1 MNCHLSDNKPPIS
14 KGGIKPVQDLKLP
27 NFVNAV
33 IKPTSV
39 TGKGMLLKKI
49 HTSCFV
55 FLLLLVLANSGC
67 IKEYSYEGGPVPPA
81 VIDSTPAPPVTPNPG
96 IDLPVCDFCN
106 VDRDQYEERRWSFKV
121 GDVLQCGT
129 MDTAHVTPDRDAF
142 TFYGPSSC
150 SPTTGMV
157 ITAYLDNYILNKD
170 QRNLVITKVV
180 FVYSTLGLP
189 KYLLSTQR
197 GSLFYL
203 TIENYDHQ
211 TKMTTGT
218 FYGEVLAAD
227 GTFLQVHSGKFKV
240 KMI

>member
-1 MNCHLSDNKPPIS
+1 MAFFSRRQNF
-14 KGGIKPVQDLKLP
+14 LP
-27 NFVNAV
+27 LVPDGC
-33 IKPTSV
+33 KSYRG
-39 TGKGMLLKKI
+39 TGQTMLLKKLYSI
-49 HTSCFV
+49 FFS
-55 FLLLLVLANSGC
+55 LLLLAIGLTGC

-81 VIDSTPAPPVTPNPG
+81 VIDSTPAPPVTPNPP

-106 VDRDQYEERRWSFKV
+106 VDRDQYLERRWSFKV

-157 ITAYLDNYILNKD
+157 ITAYLDNYLLNKD
-170 QRNLVITKVV
+170 QRNLLVTKVV

-203 TIENYDHQ
+203 TIDNYDHQ

-227 GTFLQVHSGKFKV
+227 GTFLQVNSGKFKV